1 MALSSSNVGKQCVYN
16 KSDDQ
21 NITDSVLPT
30 IIGYYSNGTDTYY
43 TLSLNNSGQCV
54 KLMDDTKIDII

>member
-21 NITDSVLPT
+21 NITDSVLAT
-30 IIGYYSNGTDTYY
+30 IIGYYSDGKISYY
-43 TLSLNNSGQCV
+43 TLSLNNSGNCINIE
-54 KLMDDTKIDII
+54 DDTNIDII